1 MMMILHQGSF
11 VVRFLIKGFL
21 PDKGK
26 SSSLLI
32 PMGGYTIADQ
42 IIYQF
47 PPPRQYKIP
56 IRGGYTIADQIINQ
70 FPPARKGRQEC
81 FTDLRGGYTVADQIT
96 N

>member
-1 MMMILHQGSF
+1 MARMMMILHQGSF

-42 IIYQF
+42 II
-47 PPPRQYKIP
+47 
-56 IRGGYTIADQIINQ
+56 NQ